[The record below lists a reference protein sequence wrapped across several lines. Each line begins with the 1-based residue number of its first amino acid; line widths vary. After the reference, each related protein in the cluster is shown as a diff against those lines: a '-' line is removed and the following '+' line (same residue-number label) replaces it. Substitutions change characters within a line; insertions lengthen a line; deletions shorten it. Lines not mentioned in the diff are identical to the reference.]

1 MYGQQTKNLV
11 NEDAVLE
18 VSQVFTKLLEKGGGF
33 GVQVN
38 KDIKAVRFFAKGV
51 NADVL
56 RTVEPKAII
65 YLDCHQQTIAELIIN
80 IGE

>member
-38 KDIKAVRFFAKGV
+38 KDTKVVRFFAKGV
-51 NADVL
+51 NADTL
-56 RTVEPKAII
+56 RSVEKKHK
-65 YLDCHQQTIAELIIN
+65 LLWIATTKQ
-80 IGE
+80 